1 MATISLDQ
9 LREDVDRKYGD
20 FEVELDGEHKC
31 RLRNALRLNKD
42 ERSQL
47 RSLQKRYDAVS
58 KEEKLPEDD
67 PKRRSDS
74 EIEEAFT
81 TVLFEQIRLLAE
93 NKAAAN
99 KLLKAVGDDQAILMY
114 LIEQYMETTQPGEAN
129 PSQS

>member
-9 LREDVDRKYGD
+9 LREDVNRKYGD
-20 FEVELDGEHKC
+20 FEVELDGEHTC

-42 ERSQL
+42 ERNQL
-47 RSLQKRYDAVS
+47 RSLQKRYDNIA

-67 PKRRSDS
+67 LNRRSDG

-93 NKAAAN
+93 NKPSVN
-99 KLLKAVGDDQAILMY
+99 KLLKAVGDDQAMLMH
-114 LIEQYMETTQPGEAN
+114 IVQQYMEITQPGELE
-129 PSQS
+129 PE